1 MGPLKDKDGRLVVD
15 AKEQADMLNAQYSSV
30 FTVDDG
36 AEIPELEPE
45 IEVDKEKDTVT
56 FTWEKVK
63 KKLDGLNKD
72 SAGGPDGIP
81 PRILKEF
88 SEELCKPLAILYQRS
103 MDETTIPQ
111 DWKES
116 EVVPL
121 YKGGSKFEPPSYRP
135 VNLTVASCRVME
147 SLINNEV
154 EAHLESNKLIRQTQ
168 HGFRRGHSCQTNLI
182 EFWGKVLEWVD
193 EGEPVD
199 VKFYDFAK
207 AFDKVEHR
215 RLIAKVRA
223 KGIKGKLL
231 AWIAEWLKG
240 RRQRVV
246 VEGMKSEWEPV
257 ASSVIQGSVLG
268 PTLFKIFIDDIDAE
282 TEVLSSKF
290 ADDMKSAQVVRT
302 EEDRDKYEREG
313 QKFEKWAETWGMQF
327 NADKCKVMH
336 VGRSNPKLPYVMA
349 GKQMKVTEVEKD
361 LGVLISN
368 DMKPRQHCA
377 KAAKAANATLG
388 QIARAF
394 QYRNKQM
401 LAKLFKVFVRPKL
414 EYAAQAWSPWLEK
427 DCEMLEQVQKRC
439 VKMMCDVKGE
449 TYEEKLKDAGLQLLR
464 DRRERGDMIE
474 TYKVMRGIEKV
485 EISNW
490 FERAEPQRR
499 TRQNTEISSEG
510 EVVKD
515 MLKEQKSRV
524 NEKRWY
530 FQSRVVEKWNDLPAD
545 IQRAPSL
552 NCFKSR
558 YDAHRKTASR
568 HKRGDMTEESEGVQQ
583 S

>member
-1 MGPLKDKDGRLVVD
+1 M
-15 AKEQADMLNAQYSSV
+15 
-30 FTVDDG
+30 
-36 AEIPELEPE
+36 
-45 IEVDKEKDTVT
+45 
-56 FTWEKVK
+56 
-63 KKLDGLNKD
+63 
-72 SAGGPDGIP
+72 
-81 PRILKEF
+81 
-88 SEELCKPLAILYQRS
+88 
-103 MDETTIPQ
+103 
-111 DWKES
+111 
-116 EVVPL
+116 
-121 YKGGSKFEPPSYRP
+121 
-135 VNLTVASCRVME
+135 
-147 SLINNEV
+147 INDEV
-154 EAHLESNKLIRQTQ
+154 EAHLESNHLIRQTQ

-182 EFWGKVLEWVD
+182 EFWGKVVEWVD

-290 ADDMKSAQVVRT
+290 ADDTKSAQVVRT

-313 QKFEKWAETWGMQF
+313 QKFEQWAETWGMQF

-336 VGRSNPKLPYVMA
+336 IGRSNPKLPYVMA
-349 GKQMKVTEVEKD
+349 GQQMKVTEVEKD

-377 KAAKAANATLG
+377 KAAKSANGTLG

-427 DCEMLEQVQKRC
+427 DCVMLEQVQKRC
-439 VKMMCDVKGE
+439 VKMMSDVQGE
-449 TYEEKLKDAGLQLLR
+449 TYEEKLKDAGLQLLK

-515 MLKEQKSRV
+515 MLKEQKSRL

-530 FQSRVVEKWNDLPAD
+530 FQSRVVEKWNDLPAY

-558 YDAHRKTASR
+558 YDAHKRTASR
-568 HKRGDMTEESEGVQQ
+568 QTRGGITEESEGVQQ